1 MIIWQRSAQ
10 PNPNSSVSDGRVRA
24 TERDVVNHLE
34 GRMTEA
40 RAHRQFGS
48 TEHLASEAIAAYVD
62 GELRMQAYLRASHH
76 ISICAECAAAV
87 DAQQQARGALRRSGE
102 MTMPLS
108 PGGTFSVRFPRATVR
123 LPGRIRKTPTVP
135 SVINPPAS
143 PPISKRLSR
152 RWRK

>member
-1 MIIWQRSAQ
+1 
-10 PNPNSSVSDGRVRA
+10 
-24 TERDVVNHLE
+24 
-34 GRMTEA
+34 MTEA

-108 PGGTFSVRFPRATVR
+108 LVGLLSQIPSCNSPTT
-123 LPGRIRKTPTVP
+123 GRIRKTPTVP

-143 PPISKRLSR
+143 PPSARGCPVAGANDAAR
-152 RWRK
+152 QRPGADQ